1 MKNFKKQ
8 KSFILWSEPM
18 VKWFLA
24 KSKFCKLSPPPTTI
38 VVLVRFKLI
47 NLKKKQNV
55 YFGTYTRNGQF
66 RKIIKENVW

>member
-1 MKNFKKQ
+1 MIKIKIFRVYLERAHPA
-8 KSFILWSEPM
+8 ILN
-18 VKWFLA
+18 
-24 KSKFCKLSPPPTTI
+24 TI